1 MSVMTLRLDL
11 YKEVY
16 KKACSYEWRRTV
28 DIDYCSTLQHIEGY
42 LRDWLCSLY
51 EMVHVSDCVHYKQ
64 EVNTELIG
72 MECRR
77 IQEWR
82 YNDFKTPNI
91 NTCQMLKYLQCIHYQ
106 IEDYEMKPDGMWK
119 PEYDQP
125 FKMLEDAINE
135 LKSRIIN
142 EIPEYKEAKWGSV

>member
-28 DIDYCSTLQHIEGY
+28 DIDYCSTLQYNEGC
-42 LRDWLCSLY
+42 LCDWLCRLY
-51 EMVHVSDCVHYKQ
+51 EMVHVSYCVHYKQ
-64 EVNTELIG
+64 DVNTELIE
-72 MECRR
+72 MECRS

-91 NTCQMLKYLQCIHYQ
+91 NTYQMLKYLQCIHYQ
-106 IEDYEMKPDGMWK
+106 IEDYEMKPDVMWK
-119 PEYDQP
+119 PEYDRP
-125 FKMLEDAINE
+125 FKMLVDAINE

-142 EIPEYKEAKWGSV
+142 EIPEYKEAKWGYV

>member
-28 DIDYCSTLQHIEGY
+28 DIDYCSTLQYNEGY
-42 LRDWLCSLY
+42 LRDWLCRLY
-51 EMVHVSDCVHYKQ
+51 EMVHVSYCVHYKQ
-64 EVNTELIG
+64 EVNTELIE
-72 MECRR
+72 MECRC

-91 NTCQMLKYLQCIHYQ
+91 NTYQMLKYLQCIHYQ

-125 FKMLEDAINE
+125 FKMLVDAINE
-135 LKSRIIN
+135 LKNRIIN
-142 EIPEYKEAKWGSV
+142 EIPEYKEAKWGYV